1 MTVAFF
7 YANQLGSCLKFDL
20 SAYIEKKTK
29 RWNYMRQARQ
39 IFRDAILLT
48 VASLLMR
55 TVGIAFQVYV
65 SNRVGAEVMGLYS
78 LMAGVYG
85 FALTLAT
92 SGIHL
97 GVTRIVAEFLSFQNW
112 KKINGFMKTAYLYAL
127 LCGCAAASLL
137 FFSAPTIGHRWISD
151 TRAISSLRIFAI
163 SLPFIAISSV
173 FGGYLTAIRK
183 SYKNAGLQVAE
194 QFVKISLTMLLFS
207 LFPSPNTEALLCLLV
222 LGGVCAE
229 IISFL
234 AGGFLLWL
242 DRRKNRL
249 ISRENAH
256 PSGGR
261 ELLKIT
267 LPMALT
273 SYCRSGLLTLQHV
286 LIPKCLRKS
295 GASHTTALTSYGCIQ
310 SMTLP
315 VVLFPAAL
323 ISSFSGLL
331 IPTMA
336 ECHVQNRHRQITY
349 VTSRVWFFTMLY
361 SIGTAGILICFSQE
375 LGDVLYPNSDTA
387 KYIRLLSPLI
397 PIMYLDTA
405 TDAMMKGLGEQLYSM
420 KINIA
425 DAAISLLLVL
435 LLIPRYGIWG
445 YVITIYISELF
456 NTVCSITHLL
466 MISGTPVRLCKWVY
480 KPLICI
486 VGATVIV
493 RFALERS
500 AWRIESAALSI
511 VLHILAVILVYVA
524 LLRLTKAVEKDD
536 VRWVKDLFK
545 IEKKV
550 KAT

>member
-1 MTVAFF
+1 
-7 YANQLGSCLKFDL
+7 
-20 SAYIEKKTK
+20 
-29 RWNYMRQARQ
+29 MRQARQ

-112 KKINGFMKTAYLYAL
+112 KKINGFMKTAYLYAS

-207 LFPSPNTEALLCLLV
+207 FFPTPDTETLLCMLV

-229 IISFL
+229 IISFF
-234 AGGFLLWL
+234 AGGLLLWL
-242 DRRKNRL
+242 DRRKKRL
-249 ISRENAH
+249 ISRESAH

-295 GASHTTALTSYGCIQ
+295 GVSHTTALTSYGCIQ

-405 TDAMMKGLGEQLYSM
+405 TDAMLKGLGEQNYSM
-420 KINIA
+420 RINVL
-425 DAAISLLLVL
+425 DALISVVLVWIL
-435 LLIPRYGIWG
+435 VPLFGVDGYLISI
-445 YVITIYISELF
+445 YVSELF
-456 NTVCSITHLL
+456 NTVFSVARLLCITK
-466 MISGTPVRLCKWVY
+466 ISPKVFKWVLQ
-480 KPLICI
+480 PLFCI
-486 VGATVIV
+486 IGATYCS
-493 RFALERS
+493 RFLFSSIPALNKSS
-500 AWRIESAALSI
+500 AIHATAHCAVTALI
-511 VLHILAVILVYVA
+511 YFGFLI
-524 LLRLTKAVEKDD
+524 LTKTVNREE
-536 VRWVKDLFK
+536 LFWSK
-545 IEKKV
+545 SLLSFKETTV
-550 KAT
+550 